1 MKCWSTQEGTAMSL
15 EDHKLLLFY
24 DLRLRPYYAKH
35 SSISQQLLLLHKI
48 IYGDMIRAIKTAV

>member
-1 MKCWSTQEGTAMSL
+1 MSL

-48 IYGDMIRAIKTAV
+48 IYTAI